1 MIKVLKILWSKI
13 KSLFKGNG
21 NKPPLGST
29 EQTHW
34 INHIYDETV
43 SWPNKGMMWANVH
56 GFDEGPGQTYWVG
69 IDVRSFGF
77 RAADYIIKCKNKST
91 YDEYI
96 REANRDMPNVMY
108 KMRDDSRLNYRK
120 GSDVNTEFIFKWGGD
135 EKTFDVHLSTDHY
148 AEEK

>member
-1 MIKVLKILWSKI
+1 MKLIKILLNKI
-13 KSLFKGNG
+13 KYFFRKKTN
-21 NKPPLGST
+21 PLSST
-29 EQTHW
+29 EEIHW

-69 IDVRSFGF
+69 IDIRSFGF

-91 YDEYI
+91 YDKWI
-96 REANRDMPNVMY
+96 DKAFRDMEGILNALKNDPSLNI
-108 KMRDDSRLNYRK
+108 KHGDDVEIK
-120 GSDVNTEFIFKWGGD
+120 FIFKWND
-135 EKTFDVHLSTDHY
+135 NDKSFNVRFSTDYY